1 MYKKLSLAAFI
12 ALCSLAQADDE
23 NLTRNI
29 EILASKIDG
38 TKTTANAA
46 DNVLVFYGDAILKS
60 DSAFFDKNSSL
71 LTLDGNI
78 ESMGYAKTKEQTS
91 HMVLNTLTND
101 TKSDSLF
108 LTNENDIWLYT
119 DSAKKYGN
127 LYFLG
132 HTMLS
137 SCSLKDPLWKMV
149 FDNSVYD
156 DQNQLMKLYSIKL
169 YMGDIPIFYIPYLSF
184 TTNNE
189 RKSGLLF
196 PKFGYSGDTGILYEQ
211 PIFWAP
217 YLNWDIEFNPQIRSK
232 RSVGIYGTFRF
243 ADTPNSS
250 GEFRIGNFSDFDD
263 YYRSHDLRYQNHYG
277 AELLYDSSK
286 LFELPYDFKDG
297 LYINAIY
304 LNDIDYLN
312 LQKSKL
318 EHFGITNFQESR
330 LNYFAQNNDYFAL
343 LNAKY
348 FIDTT
353 KESNSDTIQVLP
365 SFEFHKFY
373 DQISILPLY
382 YSADFSFANYY
393 RQRGSTLKRADFTL
407 PFELSQSFFDDYL
420 RITLSEEL
428 YVTKLF
434 FGGIASG
441 VNDFSFASNTNKISI
456 SSDLTKRYENYTH
469 TLQPSFSYSNLGKT
483 KESPVSYDL
492 IGVEQKKLYTLDL
505 PKEQYKFSL
514 SQYLY
519 DNSSELNF
527 FERLSQVYY
536 PKENYNFS
544 DLEHEFGVNYKNFS
558 ISNQLL
564 YSYEFSKFRSIY
576 TNASWH
582 NGDLSLGLSHA
593 YKKDIMDELNQ
604 IAVANNIN
612 LDTNYK
618 FNKNLSLYGGFSYE
632 LDNKNN
638 KFWNI
643 GASYN
648 KDCFGLSLA
657 LSKTSYPALT
667 QAGASYTDSINFYI
681 QLKFIPFATL
691 GTSR

>member
-1 MYKKLSLAAFI
+1 MHKKLSFAAFI
-12 ALCSLAQADDE
+12 ALCGLAQADDE
-23 NLTRNI
+23 NLMRNI
-29 EILASKIDG
+29 EIFASKIDG

-46 DNVLVFYGDAILKS
+46 DDVLVFYGDTVLRS

-78 ESMGYAKTKEQTS
+78 ESIGYAKTKEQTS

-196 PKFGYSGDTGILYEQ
+196 PKFGYSGDMGILYEQ

-250 GEFRIGNFSDFDD
+250 GEFRIGNFRDFDD
-263 YYRSHDLRYQNHYG
+263 YYRSHDLRYQDHYG

-286 LFELPYDFKDG
+286 LFDLPYGFKDG

-312 LQKSKL
+312 LQKSRL

-330 LNYFAQNNDYFAL
+330 LNYFASSNDYFAL

-353 KESNSDTIQVLP
+353 KS
-365 SFEFHKFY
+365 
-373 DQISILPLY
+373 QI
-382 YSADFSFANYY
+382 A
-393 RQRGSTLKRADFTL
+393 
-407 PFELSQSFFDDYL
+407 
-420 RITLSEEL
+420 TLSK
-428 YVTKLF
+428 YC
-434 FGGIASG
+434 
-441 VNDFSFASNTNKISI
+441 
-456 SSDLTKRYENYTH
+456 H
-469 TLQPSFSYSNLGKT
+469 H
-483 KESPVSYDL
+483 
-492 IGVEQKKLYTLDL
+492 
-505 PKEQYKFSL
+505 
-514 SQYLY
+514 
-519 DNSSELNF
+519 LNF
-527 FERLSQVYY
+527 
-536 PKENYNFS
+536 
-544 DLEHEFGVNYKNFS
+544 
-558 ISNQLL
+558 
-564 YSYEFSKFRSIY
+564 
-576 TNASWH
+576 
-582 NGDLSLGLSHA
+582 
-593 YKKDIMDELNQ
+593 
-604 IAVANNIN
+604 
-612 LDTNYK
+612 
-618 FNKNLSLYGGFSYE
+618 
-632 LDNKNN
+632 
-638 KFWNI
+638 
-643 GASYN
+643 
-648 KDCFGLSLA
+648 
-657 LSKTSYPALT
+657 
-667 QAGASYTDSINFYI
+667 INFMIKYQYFLCTI
-681 QLKFIPFATL
+681 ARIFLLLTIIDQMVQL
-691 GTSR
+691 

>member
-1 MYKKLSLAAFI
+1 
-12 ALCSLAQADDE
+12 
-23 NLTRNI
+23 
-29 EILASKIDG
+29 
-38 TKTTANAA
+38 
-46 DNVLVFYGDAILKS
+46 
-60 DSAFFDKNSSL
+60 
-71 LTLDGNI
+71 
-78 ESMGYAKTKEQTS
+78 
-91 HMVLNTLTND
+91 
-101 TKSDSLF
+101 
-108 LTNENDIWLYT
+108 
-119 DSAKKYGN
+119 
-127 LYFLG
+127 
-132 HTMLS
+132 
-137 SCSLKDPLWKMV
+137 
-149 FDNSVYD
+149 
-156 DQNQLMKLYSIKL
+156 
-169 YMGDIPIFYIPYLSF
+169 
-184 TTNNE
+184 
-189 RKSGLLF
+189 
-196 PKFGYSGDTGILYEQ
+196 
-211 PIFWAP
+211 
-217 YLNWDIEFNPQIRSK
+217 
-232 RSVGIYGTFRF
+232 
-243 ADTPNSS
+243 
-250 GEFRIGNFSDFDD
+250 
-263 YYRSHDLRYQNHYG
+263 
-277 AELLYDSSK
+277 
-286 LFELPYDFKDG
+286 
-297 LYINAIY
+297 
-304 LNDIDYLN
+304 
-312 LQKSKL
+312 
-318 EHFGITNFQESR
+318 
-330 LNYFAQNNDYFAL
+330 
-343 LNAKY
+343 
-348 FIDTT
+348 
-353 KESNSDTIQVLP
+353 
-365 SFEFHKFY
+365 
-373 DQISILPLY
+373 
-382 YSADFSFANYY
+382 
-393 RQRGSTLKRADFTL
+393 
-407 PFELSQSFFDDYL
+407 
-420 RITLSEEL
+420 
-428 YVTKLF
+428 
-434 FGGIASG
+434 

-456 SSDLTKRYENYTH
+456 SSDLTKRYENHTH

-492 IGVEQKKLYTLDL
+492 IGLEQQQLYTLDL
-505 PKEQYKFSL
+505 PKEQYKFSF
-514 SQYLY
+514 SQYFY

-527 FERLSQVYY
+527 FEILSQVYY

>member
-1 MYKKLSLAAFI
+1 MYKKLSLIAFI
-12 ALCSLAQADDE
+12 TLSSLAQADDE

-46 DNVLVFYGDAILKS
+46 DDVLVFYGDAILRS

-91 HMVLNTLTND
+91 HMVLNTITND

-119 DSAKKYGN
+119 NSAKKYGN
-127 LYFLG
+127 IYFLG

-149 FDNSVYD
+149 FDNSTYD
-156 DQNQLMKLYSIKL
+156 DQNQLMKLYGIKL
-169 YMGDIPIFYIPYLSF
+169 YMLDVPILYLPYLSF
-184 TTNNE
+184 TTSNE

-196 PKFGYSGDTGILYEQ
+196 PKLGYSGDTGAFYEQ

-217 YLNWDIEFNPQIRSK
+217 YANWDIEFNPQVRSK
-232 RSVGIYGTFRF
+232 RSIGLYGTFRF
-243 ADTPNSS
+243 ADTINSS
-250 GEFRIGNFSDFDD
+250 GEFRIGNFRDFDD
-263 YYRSHDLRYQNHYG
+263 YYLSNNLRYQNHYG

-286 LFELPYDFKDG
+286 LFDLPFGFKEG

-312 LQKSKL
+312 LQKSRL

-330 LNYFAQNNDYFAL
+330 LNYFVQNNDYFAL

-382 YSADFSFANYY
+382 YSVDLSFANYY
-393 RQRGSTLKRADFTL
+393 RSNGSTLKRADFTL
-407 PFELSQSFFDDYL
+407 PFELSKSFFDDYL

-469 TLQPSFSYSNLGKT
+469 TLHPSFSYSNLGRT

-492 IGVEQKKLYTLDL
+492 IGLEQQQLYTLDL

-536 PKENYNFS
+536 PKENYNLS

-564 YSYEFSKFRSIY
+564 YSNEFSKFRSTY
-576 TNASWH
+576 TNASWR

-593 YKKDIMDELNQ
+593 YKKDIVDELNQ
-604 IAVANNIN
+604 IAVANNLN
-612 LDTNYK
+612 LDASYK
-618 FNKNLSLYGGFSYE
+618 LNQNLSFYGGVSYE
-632 LDNKNN
+632 IDNENN
-638 KFWNI
+638 KYWNI

-648 KDCFGLSLA
+648 KDCFGVSLA
-657 LSKTSYPALT
+657 LSKTSAPTLT
-667 QAGASYTDSINFYI
+667 QAGASYTDSVNFYV
-681 QLKFIPFATL
+681 QFKFIPFATV
-691 GTSR
+691 GSTR